1 MSLSEKLSGLVA
13 RQLPG
18 DRILALRTRYLGL
31 RVRFSPLLKAVHGTF
46 TTEDLRRH
54 LDDRVGRQ
62 FEVLMVHSSLNYM
75 HPYYQGHAQELL
87 QMLIDF
93 VGPDR
98 TLVMPAFYLGDPA
111 LNDVVA
117 SYRRNPRFDAR
128 RTPSQMGMLTELYRR
143 RTGVK
148 VSLHPSHRVA
158 ALGPLAE
165 ELTATHFAAGTTF
178 GPGTPF
184 AAMAA
189 HDTAVISIGKSC
201 EVLTQVH
208 HVEDLLGPDFPVPSI
223 IEEVRIVVKDRGG
236 QEVVYDMRWRKFLAQ
251 RRMQK
256 LRGLMS
262 RNRLQEWR
270 FHGVPLF
277 YTRAAWVT
285 EDLLSAARAGRT
297 IYLTGSGNA

>member
-18 DRILALRTRYLGL
+18 DWILALRTRYLGL

-75 HPYYQGHAQELL
+75 HPYYQGNAQELL

-223 IEEVRIVVKDRGG
+223 IEEVRIAVKDRGG
-236 QEVVYDMRWRKFLAQ
+236 QEVVYDMRWRRFLAQ

-297 IYLTGSGNA
+297 IYLIGSGNA